1 MKLNGIG
8 GPAAQIIRPNEG
20 ARPQAERAA
29 NAAGAAVPQ
38 PQAARVAA
46 SGLLAPR
53 PEVVPAEA
61 PAGTDPELWAVLTP
75 EERSFF
81 SRMSAAGPLTYG
93 RQAAISPTQAPLAR
107 GGRIDVRA

>member
-1 MKLNGIG
+1 MNVNGIG
-8 GPAAQIIRPNEG
+8 GAAAQIIRPNEG
-20 ARPQAERAA
+20 ARTQAERASGQA
-29 NAAGAAVPQ
+29 AAVPQ
-38 PQAARVAA
+38 PQPTRVAA

-53 PEVVPAEA
+53 QEVVPTEA
-61 PAGTDPELWAVLTP
+61 PAGTDPELWAVLTA